1 MSPSR
6 SSGRSRGTARQRS
19 RWARRRPRSSKTRAG
34 TWLRSRTATD
44 ASAPGEQRSP
54 RCPSHERMTYEGSRD
69 GSCALSPTDRAA
81 ESPVEGSRRHGGPFA
96 RTWVIPRGPWTA
108 KCLHLSGS
116 WLASSYLPRLHPAPS
131 LARGQQG
138 ARSGLLPLPD
148 REGGAG
154 GVARGAVG
162 AAQTQQLGRD
172 CCNSIKPR
180 VCAADAQA
188 RRWHSSSGTGWQTE
202 PGSDQRDHAA
212 DEQP

>member
-1 MSPSR
+1 M
-6 SSGRSRGTARQRS
+6 
-19 RWARRRPRSSKTRAG
+19 SSKTGQLHAPRLSLAQERTTLADGAVVRVLPRRELAPADRRLLHCRQCDRTTRGGRLAKAIVRA
-34 TWLRSRTATD
+34 D
-44 ASAPGEQRSP
+44 AVCEPP
-54 RCPSHERMTYEGSRD
+54 RAAGSR
-69 GSCALSPTDRAA
+69 L
-81 ESPVEGSRRHGGPFA
+81 EGSRRHGGPFA
-96 RTWVIPRGPWTA
+96 RTWVVPRGPWTA

-162 AAQTQQLGRD
+162 ATQTQQLGRD

-180 VCAADAQA
+180 VCAADAEA